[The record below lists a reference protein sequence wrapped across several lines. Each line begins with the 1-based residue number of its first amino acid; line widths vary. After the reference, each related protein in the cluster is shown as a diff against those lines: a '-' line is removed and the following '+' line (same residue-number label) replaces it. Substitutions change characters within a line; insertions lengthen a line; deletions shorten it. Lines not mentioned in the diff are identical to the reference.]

1 MKKSNLIILVTAFSV
16 LIVIV
21 ILFVIITIRNSKD
34 CDQFVIDTYE
44 LYTGIDIPKQTN
56 AQCYYD
62 PKEKIRVGLYSI
74 PNIYDFIG
82 NYQFE
87 KFHYNEYKILWS
99 TDFLLQNNVSVPDS
113 SADLYIKIGEKNN
126 NSWQC
131 IVDKNTR
138 KMWFEINWD

>member
-1 MKKSNLIILVTAFSV
+1 MRAEKNNAEEEIERKTAKRARRILRSINALFCLALVGIMLCNQDTVCAAFV
-16 LIVIV
+16 H
-21 ILFVIITIRNSKD
+21 N
-34 CDQFVIDTYE
+34 
-44 LYTGIDIPKQTN
+44 
-56 AQCYYD
+56 
-62 PKEKIRVGLYSI
+62 
-74 PNIYDFIG
+74 
-82 NYQFE
+82 
-87 KFHYNEYKILWS
+87 NEYKILWS